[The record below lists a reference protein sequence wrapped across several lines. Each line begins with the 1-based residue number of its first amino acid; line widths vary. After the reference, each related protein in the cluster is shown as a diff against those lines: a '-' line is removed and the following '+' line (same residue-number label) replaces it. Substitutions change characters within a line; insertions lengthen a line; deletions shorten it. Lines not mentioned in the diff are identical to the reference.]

1 MDNMQEM
8 FPIVDEEGTVIG
20 EATRGECHNGSR
32 LLHPVV
38 HMHVFNAQGDVYL
51 QKRPEWK
58 DIQPGKW
65 DTAVGGHIDYGEAPE
80 EALHREV
87 REELGITDFTPTFIG
102 KYVFESQRERELVYV
117 NRTTY
122 DGEIKPSKDEL
133 DGGRFWTIQEIR
145 EAMGKDVLTPNFER
159 EFQRFFLSLLMIFYL
174 AVSPSWSQTKSTEVL
189 LETTAGNIRI
199 ALYDETPLTRD
210 NFLKITKLGIYDSLL
225 IHRVIKD
232 FMIQSG
238 DTNSKHAK
246 PGQLLGTGDFD
257 YTTEA
262 EFRLP
267 QIFHR
272 RGVVAMARE
281 GDRENPER
289 RSSACQFYIV
299 WGKIFNDMQIAKV
312 QERIDSAT
320 QGTVKLTPEMIEVY
334 KTIGG
339 TPHLDGQYTVF
350 GEVVEGMDVVEAIQ
364 KVETDKNDRPLEDIR
379 ILKATVTKDL
389 PAPPSQPK
397 RKTRGT
403 TRRKP

>member
-1 MDNMQEM
+1 M
-8 FPIVDEEGTVIG
+8 
-20 EATRGECHNGSR
+20 
-32 LLHPVV
+32 
-38 HMHVFNAQGDVYL
+38 
-51 QKRPEWK
+51 KK
-58 DIQPGKW
+58 
-65 DTAVGGHIDYGEAPE
+65 
-80 EALHREV
+80 
-87 REELGITDFTPTFIG
+87 
-102 KYVFESQRERELVYV
+102 
-117 NRTTY
+117 
-122 DGEIKPSKDEL
+122 
-133 DGGRFWTIQEIR
+133 
-145 EAMGKDVLTPNFER
+145 
-159 EFQRFFLSLLMIFYL
+159 FFLLLIAIHCSLCTSL
-174 AVSPSWSQTKSTEVL
+174 AQTKNTEVL
-189 LETTAGNIRI
+189 FETTAGNIRI

-210 NFLKITKLGIYDSLL
+210 NFLKITKMGIYDSLL

-281 GDRENPER
+281 GDKENPEC

-299 WGKIFNDMQIAKV
+299 WGKIFDDKRLAKV
-312 QERIDSAT
+312 QERLDSAT
-320 QGTVKLTPEMIEVY
+320 QGTVKLTPEMMETY

-350 GEVVEGMDVVEAIQ
+350 GEVVEGMDVIEKIQ
-364 KVETDKNDRPLEDIR
+364 GVETDKNDRPLEDIR

-389 PAPPSQPK
+389 PQPEAEK
-397 RKTRGT
+397 KKATVKKVVRKTV
-403 TRRKP
+403 RKK